1 LLNPIIV
8 QVNRCLL
15 IRYGWA
21 TFCVLLLLLASLLS
35 SHEPKMELAEALT
48 AKQRPELP
56 LGYWDISRNQADIL
70 TFTSS
75 VPMADGGIATS
86 EWWNAENARSGR
98 TAFMLV
104 ENIDKLSKLMTHT
117 NSNNTII
124 QSSSYQI
131 ALNNNNT
138 GDVARIESQVQNES
152 RFVKWTDPKEKAA
165 TTFIPEGWGADLQ
178 IIRPYQTMTG
188 FVFFARGDE
197 NTLVYVFQ
205 PFMPLYILPSTSL
218 CETDRM
224 CFSSIISAEEVRE
237 MSLGNAPISVSNFKT
252 PEQYFTSEVLPM
264 LTRNLNGYTVDSAQS
279 VYASIYDGGNSTDV
293 VPSYDVDYTFSVENK
308 KISGKAMV
316 FTRNYTTADGTGIWN
331 GFIVGI
337 ESSESNF
344 DKAFRQAAVTLL
356 NLQFEEEWLNSEKD
370 VLLKNAN
377 TSQVLGAISE
387 LMANNTLDDFYLL
400 VPTAAHQLVRSYNN
414 TIVADY
420 LDKDSGNVLHLP
432 LFPEMQHW
440 YLNGDQLVGRDL
452 RSDMIVM
459 NTSTL
464 EPLF

>member
-152 RFVKWTDPKEKAA
+152 RF
-165 TTFIPEGWGADLQ
+165 
-178 IIRPYQTMTG
+178 
-188 FVFFARGDE
+188 
-197 NTLVYVFQ
+197 
-205 PFMPLYILPSTSL
+205 
-218 CETDRM
+218 C
-224 CFSSIISAEEVRE
+224 
-237 MSLGNAPISVSNFKT
+237 
-252 PEQYFTSEVLPM
+252 
-264 LTRNLNGYTVDSAQS
+264 
-279 VYASIYDGGNSTDV
+279 
-293 VPSYDVDYTFSVENK
+293 
-308 KISGKAMV
+308 
-316 FTRNYTTADGTGIWN
+316 
-331 GFIVGI
+331 
-337 ESSESNF
+337 
-344 DKAFRQAAVTLL
+344 
-356 NLQFEEEWLNSEKD
+356 
-370 VLLKNAN
+370 
-377 TSQVLGAISE
+377 
-387 LMANNTLDDFYLL
+387 
-400 VPTAAHQLVRSYNN
+400 
-414 TIVADY
+414 
-420 LDKDSGNVLHLP
+420 
-432 LFPEMQHW
+432 
-440 YLNGDQLVGRDL
+440 
-452 RSDMIVM
+452 
-459 NTSTL
+459 
-464 EPLF
+464 

>member
-1 LLNPIIV
+1 
-8 QVNRCLL
+8 
-15 IRYGWA
+15 
-21 TFCVLLLLLASLLS
+21 
-35 SHEPKMELAEALT
+35 
-48 AKQRPELP
+48 
-56 LGYWDISRNQADIL
+56 
-70 TFTSS
+70 
-75 VPMADGGIATS
+75 
-86 EWWNAENARSGR
+86 
-98 TAFMLV
+98 
-104 ENIDKLSKLMTHT
+104 
-117 NSNNTII
+117 
-124 QSSSYQI
+124 
-131 ALNNNNT
+131 
-138 GDVARIESQVQNES
+138 
-152 RFVKWTDPKEKAA
+152 
-165 TTFIPEGWGADLQ
+165 
-178 IIRPYQTMTG
+178 
-188 FVFFARGDE
+188 
-197 NTLVYVFQ
+197 
-205 PFMPLYILPSTSL
+205 
-218 CETDRM
+218 
-224 CFSSIISAEEVRE
+224 

-308 KISGKAMV
+308 KISGKAIV
-316 FTRNYTTADGTGIWN
+316 FTRNYTIADGTGIWN

-344 DKAFRQAAVTLL
+344 DKAFQQAVVTLL

-370 VLLKNAN
+370 LLLKNAN
-377 TSQVLGAISE
+377 TSQVLGAIPE

-440 YLNGDQLVGRDL
+440 YLNNGDPLVGRDL

>member
-1 LLNPIIV
+1 
-8 QVNRCLL
+8 
-15 IRYGWA
+15 
-21 TFCVLLLLLASLLS
+21 
-35 SHEPKMELAEALT
+35 MELAEALT

-75 VPMADGGIATS
+75 VPVAYEDVATS
-86 EWWNAENARSGR
+86 ERWRWDTKSVRSGT
-98 TAFMLV
+98 TAFMQV
-104 ENIDKLSKLMTHT
+104 ENIDELSKFLTHT

-124 QSSSYQI
+124 HSSSYQI
-131 ALNNNNT
+131 ALNNNNNNT

-178 IIRPYQTMTG
+178 IIRPYQAMTG

-218 CETDRM
+218 CETDRI

-316 FTRNYTTADGTGIWN
+316 YTRNYTTADGTGIWN

-377 TSQVLGAISE
+377 TSQVLGAIPE

-440 YLNGDQLVGRDL
+440 YLNNGDPLVGRDL

>member
-152 RFVKWTDPKEKAA
+152 RVVKWTDPKEKAA

-218 CETDRM
+218 CETDRI

-356 NLQFEEEWLNSEKD
+356 NLQFEEEWINSEKD

-452 RSDMIVM
+452 RSDMIMM